1 MRQHQRR
8 ADVGMPGAESRKS
21 PATLRTRCSQN
32 GGRPV
37 QVAGGEHVVEMVR
50 EARPL
55 TVTSTFFGSR
65 ATRRV
70 DANTTAWCD
79 AGHGSSD
86 EFAPILHRRRGDVH
100 AGVQIARPQPAW
112 PNGSLASRF
121 SLSNT
126 GRRPARSGRADLG
139 RLALGADEP
148 GHGVS
153 PLAHRTSA
161 SASFRTSRNVRSS
174 VAIGGKADV
183 AWAT

>member
-1 MRQHQRR
+1 M
-8 ADVGMPGAESRKS
+8 ACASISDADDVGMPGAESRKS

-55 TVTSTFFGSR
+55 TVPSTFFGSR

-79 AGHGSSD
+79 AGLGSSD

-100 AGVQIARPQPAW
+100 AGVQITRLQPAW
-112 PNGSLASRF
+112 PNG
-121 SLSNT
+121 
-126 GRRPARSGRADLG
+126 P
-139 RLALGADEP
+139 P
-148 GHGVS
+148 G
-153 PLAHRTSA
+153 
-161 SASFRTSRNVRSS
+161 
-174 VAIGGKADV
+174 
-183 AWAT
+183 